1 MSLMRVSPRGWLG
14 AMLLAATLGCGGSG
28 ETLIP
33 VSGSVAVDGQPA
45 EGVVLLFHGGNG
57 VSTATSDVSGS
68 FSTVTNGESGMP
80 AGSYKVTA
88 SWPEPIKFGS
98 GGMGETPDSPDRL
111 GGAFMVLGQSKISV
125 EVSDSTTKLPPIEL
139 STK

>member
-1 MSLMRVSPRGWLG
+1 MRVSPRGWLG

-111 GGAFMVLGQSKISV
+111 GGAFMVLGQSKISA
-125 EVSDSTTKLPPIEL
+125 TARPNFRRL
-139 STK
+139 SSQRSKES

>member
-1 MSLMRVSPRGWLG
+1 MRLTPTVWLG
-14 AMLLAATLGCGGSG
+14 AVLLSATFGCGGSG

-33 VSGSVAVDGQPA
+33 VTGSVAVDGQPA

-57 VSTATSDVSGS
+57 VSTATSDTSGS

-88 SWPEPIKFGS
+88 SWPEPVTFGS
-98 GGMGETPDSPDRL
+98 GGMGETPDTPDRL
-111 GGAFMVLGQSKISV
+111 GGTFMVLGQSKISV
-125 EVSDSTTKLPPIEL
+125 EVDSSTTELPPIEL

>member
-1 MSLMRVSPRGWLG
+1 MRLTPKVWLG
-14 AMLLAATLGCGGSG
+14 AMLLAAILGCGGSG
-28 ETLIP
+28 EALIP

-57 VSTATSDVSGS
+57 VSTATSDASGS

-88 SWPEPIKFGS
+88 SWPEPVKFGS